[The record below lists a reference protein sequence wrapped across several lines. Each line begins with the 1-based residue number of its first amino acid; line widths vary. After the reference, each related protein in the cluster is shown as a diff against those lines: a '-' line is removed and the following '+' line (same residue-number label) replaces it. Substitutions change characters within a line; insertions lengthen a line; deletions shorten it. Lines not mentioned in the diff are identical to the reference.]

1 MFLRLV
7 TQAYKDDV
15 DLVCR
20 GKRPGF
26 GGSEHPNFFCNAESQ
41 ATPEEENTY
50 KKSQHIFRHQSM
62 SFCQSFAFR
71 AARPWIG
78 SARRVL
84 CDLISQ
90 HAVGWMQ
97 IAGLGDERDAVRLS
111 GIFTGWIEAVQKGD
125 TNVEL

>member
-26 GGSEHPNFFCNAESQ
+26 GGSEHPNLFCNAESQ
-41 ATPEEENTY
+41 ATPQEENTY
-50 KKSQHIFRHQSM
+50 KKSQYIFRHQSM

-71 AARPWIG
+71 AARSWIG
-78 SARRVL
+78 STRRVL
-84 CDLISQ
+84 CDLISKRTI
-90 HAVGWMQ
+90 GWMQ
-97 IAGLGDERDAVRLS
+97 VAGLCDEGDAVRLS
-111 GIFTGWIEAVQKGD
+111 GISTGRIEAVQKGH
-125 TNVEL
+125 TNVKL